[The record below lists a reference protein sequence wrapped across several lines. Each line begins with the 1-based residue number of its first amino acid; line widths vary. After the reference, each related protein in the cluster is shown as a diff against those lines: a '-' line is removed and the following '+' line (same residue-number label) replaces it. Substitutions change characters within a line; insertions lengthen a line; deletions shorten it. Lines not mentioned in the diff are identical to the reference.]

1 MTTSRLLITI
11 GISTSSVSYTHLT
24 NWSFLRA
31 GEVYPGYP
39 NYRELQYGHAD
50 GNQWVAAE
58 CDAVSYTHLWVL
70 VRLQKI
76 ILISI

>member
-1 MTTSRLLITI
+1 MYLKSGLTVPMAETA
-11 GISTSSVSYTHLT
+11 GI
-24 NWSFLRA
+24 RA

-58 CDAVSYTHLWVL
+58 CDVSI
-70 VRLQKI
+70 RPG
-76 ILISI
+76 